1 MVGAYPGWRP
11 PRRSCAAGWGATRKA
26 ARENIAPRSLQAG
39 MNRLCPVFTTRDACA
54 RARPRLRAKEEQRA
68 QEERRAA
75 AQKETIKQYAYKRF
89 T

>member
-1 MVGAYPGWRP
+1 
-11 PRRSCAAGWGATRKA
+11 
-26 ARENIAPRSLQAG
+26 

-54 RARPRLRAKEEQRA
+54 RAQPRRRAKEEQRA

-75 AQKETIKQYAYKRF
+75 AQKETIKQYAYAYKRF